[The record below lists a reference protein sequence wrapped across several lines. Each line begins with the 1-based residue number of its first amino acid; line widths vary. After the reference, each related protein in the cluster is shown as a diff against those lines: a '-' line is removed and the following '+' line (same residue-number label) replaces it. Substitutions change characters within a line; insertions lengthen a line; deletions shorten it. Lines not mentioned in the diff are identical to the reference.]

1 MIAIDPGL
9 SGAVAIENSNGVVSV
24 FDLPIEYNFGKKK
37 NEISGEALAAM
48 LKPYIGQDVVLEDVH
63 SYGARDGSVAS
74 FSFGRTKG
82 VIEGIC
88 NAYGMRIIYVSPQR
102 WKADLSL
109 TNSGQKLSKEELKE
123 LSRIE
128 AKMLYPELADKLKRK
143 KDDGRA
149 EALLLLKWGKDNGEE
164 KTLRVG

>member
-1 MIAIDPGL
+1 VIAIDPGL
-9 SGAVAIENSNGVVSV
+9 SGAIAAEEQDGSVSV
-24 FDLPIEYNFGKKK
+24 IDLPTQYLFAKNK
-37 NEISGEALAAM
+37 NEIDGQRLAENLA
-48 LKPYIGQDVVLEDVH
+48 PYAKHTVILEDVH

-82 VIEGIC
+82 IIEGVC
-88 NAYGMRIIYVSPQR
+88 YALGMTIVYVSPQR
-102 WKADLSL
+102 WKADLCL
-109 TNSGQKLSKEELKE
+109 TNNGQKLSKEELKE

-149 EALLLLKWGKDNGEE
+149 EALLLLKWGTTING
-164 KTLRVG
+164 G